1 MKFRIIGSL
10 VPTVEICF
18 EQRGEEI
25 VTQSG
30 SMIWMSEGIS
40 MTTTADGGILKGLN
54 RYLAGE
60 SIFLVKY
67 KSDVPGTT
75 IAFASK
81 IPGKILPIKM
91 KEYPRGLICQKGAFL
106 CSQNG
111 INLEVS
117 FSKKFSTGIFG
128 GEGFILEKLTGNGI
142 VFLEV
147 DGDVVEKNLGIGEVI
162 KVDTGNVVAFEEGM
176 GYEVEMLKGF
186 KNVFFG
192 GEGLFL
198 TRITGPGKVILQTQ
212 NMKELTNIFSKST
225 NINF

>member
-1 MKFRIIGSL
+1 MKFRIVGSL
-10 VPTVEICF
+10 VPAVEICF
-18 EQRGEEI
+18 EQIGEEI

-30 SMIWMSEGIS
+30 SMVWMSNGIS
-40 MTTTADGGILKGLN
+40 MTTTTDGDILKGLN

-67 KSDVPGTT
+67 KSDVSGAI

-91 KEYPRGLICQKGAFL
+91 KEFPRGIICQKGAFL

-111 INLEVS
+111 INLEIS
-117 FSKKFSTGIFG
+117 FSKKFSAGIFG

-142 VFLEV
+142 VFLEI
-147 DGDVVEKNLGIGEVI
+147 DGDIVEKNLSFNEVI
-162 KVDTGNVVAFEEGM
+162 KINTGNVVAFEEGM
-176 GYEVEMLKGF
+176 RYEVEMLKGF
-186 KNVFFG
+186 KNIFFG

-198 TRITGPGKVILQTQ
+198 TKITGPGKVILQTQ
-212 NMKELTNIFSKST
+212 NMKEL
-225 NINF
+225 INSSSHKIPIK

>member
-1 MKFRIIGSL
+1 MKFRIVGSL
-10 VPTVEICF
+10 VPAVEICF
-18 EQRGEEI
+18 EQIGEEI

-30 SMIWMSEGIS
+30 SMIWMSDGIS
-40 MTTTADGGILKGLN
+40 MTTTTDGGILKGLN
-54 RYLAGE
+54 RYIAGE

-67 KSDVPGTT
+67 KSNVSGAT

-91 KEYPRGLICQKGAFL
+91 KEYPRGIICQKGAFL

-111 INLEVS
+111 INLEIS
-117 FSKKFSTGIFG
+117 FSKKFSAGIFG

-162 KVDTGNVVAFEEGM
+162 KVDTGNIVAFEEGM
-176 GYEVEMLKGF
+176 RYEVEMLKGF
-186 KNVFFG
+186 KNIFFG

-198 TRITGPGKVILQTQ
+198 TKITGPGKVILQTQ
-212 NMKELTNIFSKST
+212 NMKELMNTLSSKIS
-225 NINF
+225 IR

>member
-10 VPTVEICF
+10 VPAVEICF

-25 VTQSG
+25 LTQSG
-30 SMIWMSEGIS
+30 SMIWMSDGIS

-54 RYLAGE
+54 RYLVGE
-60 SIFLVKY
+60 SIFLVRY
-67 KSDVPGTT
+67 KSDIPGTT
-75 IAFASK
+75 IAFAPK

-91 KEYPRGLICQKGAFL
+91 KEYPKGIICQKGAFL
-106 CSQNG
+106 CSQNS
-111 INLEVS
+111 INLEIS
-117 FSKKFSTGIFG
+117 FSRKFSAGIFG

-147 DGDVVEKNLGIGEVI
+147 DGDVVEKNLGAGESI

-176 GYEVEMLKGF
+176 RYEVEMLKGF
-186 KNVFFG
+186 KNILFG

-198 TRITGPGKVILQTQ
+198 TKIVGPGKVILQTQ
-212 NMKELTNIFSKST
+212 NMKELMNSLSYKTPIR
-225 NINF
+225 